1 MQKDPTNTG
10 EGHCWYILS
19 MTTTPRLD
27 AALAEILEDFHLSY
41 DVSGESE
48 DPNEA
53 LRDSAVA
60 NIKELFSGEGK
71 FLDVA
76 EAENEF
82 DNVPWG
88 DHD

>member
-1 MQKDPTNTG
+1 
-10 EGHCWYILS
+10 
-19 MTTTPRLD
+19 MTITPRLD

-41 DVSGESE
+41 EVSGDSE
-48 DPNEA
+48 DPNEV
-53 LRDSAVA
+53 LRYGAVEK
-60 NIKELFSGEGK
+60 IKELFSGEGK

-76 EAENEF
+76 EAENDF